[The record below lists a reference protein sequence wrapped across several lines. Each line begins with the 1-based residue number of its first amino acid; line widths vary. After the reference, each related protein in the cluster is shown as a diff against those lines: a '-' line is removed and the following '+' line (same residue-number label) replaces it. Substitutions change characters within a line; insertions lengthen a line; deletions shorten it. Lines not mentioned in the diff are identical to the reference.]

1 MGFFFQ
7 GYNVVTV
14 LTLLALIVCVL
25 LANEITRRSKIVSVV
40 TFVVIPIIIFVLC
53 VPLKLLGSPSGQTWF
68 GWVKAVSALVGVLG
82 FMAIRFTS
90 FGKKKY
96 AYYFPVAIFG
106 LNIVEAVYRDIEVYL
121 NYQTPTWDEAG
132 LYLQGGPWNLINAVA
147 GVFLLLSMTGW
158 MGIKVAKTKSQDM
171 IWPDQLWFMII
182 AYDLWNI
189 SYCYNSI
196 STRAM
201 YAGVAIIIACSL
213 GVFFGHRGAWLQDRA
228 QTLAIF
234 ATFSLVVDYQQFDA
248 FGITS
253 TYNPNAMMVVAI
265 LSLLA
270 NFSVFVYNLY
280 IVYKYKKNPLKEEMY
295 THLSGYQ
302 KTIQANNLEA

>member
-68 GWVKAVSALVGVLG
+68 GWVKAVSALAGVLG

>member
-265 LSLLA
+265 LSLVA